1 MAHIKPFCAI
11 RPNPK
16 IELQFCSKPFQLYS
30 KKELK
35 STLENCPNS
44 FLQIIKSN
52 IDKTSKNSNKK
63 RFEDVKTAYQNFKD
77 KNLLQKDQD
86 KGFYIQEIEIN
97 AHKFTGITA
106 VASVEDYKKGR
117 IKRHENTLES
127 RETIFKNYLKTT
139 RFNAEPVLL
148 TYKNTAALS
157 ELIEDVK
164 KCPETSALKF
174 SENETLKLWQVT
186 NKELIDQ
193 IIKGFENIDALYIA
207 DGHHRSASSVMLS
220 EEEPKKAET
229 NYFMAFLIPEHELIV
244 QEYNRVVTDLNG
256 LSVSSFLKKIKL
268 NFDSTPHKTYAGS
281 KKGKGFCMYLDGH
294 FYSVSLRKEF
304 VKLQAPLH
312 QLDSYVLQE
321 HILKPILGIENVRT
335 DSRLQYAHK
344 SDQMKWI
351 KKQID
356 NKTYAVGFGL
366 NPVLIDQLKSIA
378 DNSLVMP
385 PKSTYIY
392 PKLRSGT
399 TIYEF

>member
-16 IELQFCSKPFQLYS
+16 IELQFCSKPYQLYS

-35 STLENCPNS
+35 KTFENYPNS

-77 KNLLQKDQD
+77 KNLLRKDQD
-86 KGFYIQEIEIN
+86 KRFYIQEIKIN

-106 VASVEDYKKGR
+106 VASVEDYKNGR

-139 RFNAEPVLL
+139 RFNAEPVFL

-193 IIKGFENIDALYIA
+193 IIKGFENTDALYIA

-229 NYFMAFLIPEHELIV
+229 NYFMAFLIPEHELII

-256 LSVSSFLKKIKL
+256 FSVSSFLKKIKL
-268 NFDSTPHKTYAGS
+268 NFNSTPHKTYAGS
-281 KKGKGFCMYLDGH
+281 KKGKGLCMYLDGH
-294 FYSVSLRKEF
+294 FYSLSLRKEF

-312 QLDSYVLQE
+312 QLDSYVLQKY
-321 HILKPILGIENVRT
+321 ILKPILGIENVRT

-366 NPVLIDQLKSIA
+366 NPVLIDQLKAIA
-378 DNSLVMP
+378 DNNLVMP

>member
-1 MAHIKPFCAI
+1 M
-11 RPNPK
+11 NPSL
-16 IELQFCSKPFQLYS
+16 IENFNVVKSKVQ
-30 KKELK
+30 
-35 STLENCPNS
+35 NNH
-44 FLQIIKSN
+44 N
-52 IDKTSKNSNKK
+52 IDLFKLANEGYEAGEDQNSWIKNEIEVNLNHISEVERRRIESEFFDLGPLTTLIN
-63 RFEDVKTAYQNFKD
+63 D
-77 KNLLQKDQD
+77 KS
-86 KGFYIQEIEIN
+86 IQEIIIN

-106 VASVEDYKKGR
+106 LTSVEDYKNGR
-117 IKRHENTLES
+117 IKKHENTLES

-148 TYKNTAALS
+148 TYKNSAALS
-157 ELIEDVK
+157 ELIKDVK
-164 KCPETSALKF
+164 KHPETSVLKF

-294 FYSVSLRKEF
+294 FYSLSLRKEF

-321 HILKPILGIENVRT
+321 YILKPILGIENVRT

-366 NPVLIDQLKSIA
+366 NPLLIDQLKAIA
-378 DNSLVMP
+378 DNNLVMP